1 MPAKRMSRKGWEGV
15 AQVSHGRGTFPFG
28 EGRLEQAPREREP
41 EGVMDRVEGKE
52 PTHLAR
58 AGSG

>member
-1 MPAKRMSRKGWEGV
+1 MSSKGWEGV
-15 AQVSHGRGTFPFG
+15 AQVSHGWGTFPFG
-28 EGRLEQAPREREP
+28 EGRLEQAPGEREP
-41 EGVMDRVEGKE
+41 EGVMGGVEGKE